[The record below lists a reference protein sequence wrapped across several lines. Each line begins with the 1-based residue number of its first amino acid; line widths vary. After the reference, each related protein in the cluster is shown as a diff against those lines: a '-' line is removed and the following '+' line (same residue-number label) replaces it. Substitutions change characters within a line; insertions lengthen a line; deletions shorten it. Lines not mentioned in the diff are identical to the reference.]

1 MSIDQTQLHS
11 AARIPRADVAHATTQ
26 RTWADGML
34 LEHQALADAIASLS
48 LTLKSLREIDA
59 TINSSV
65 AADRN
70 LGATAS
76 QSAPLAASPPVA
88 VHCLGTFEMLLNGK
102 PIETWRAVKP
112 RALFQYLVSHRQ
124 RPVPRE
130 ALIDALWPDPDAA
143 PAGTAL
149 KVVVHRVRKLLRQ
162 TARRLEIQATEDGY
176 RLDGPDLWVDVEEF
190 ERSCIEARRHEM
202 EGGIEEAAASYT
214 RAASLYRGD
223 FLEDVPE
230 EWVVLRRERL
240 KDLYLL
246 ALARLTD
253 AAFAKFDYEQCIE
266 RSQQILA
273 HDPCREQAYRVLMLC
288 YAHLGQRGR
297 VRRWYEVCVRTLRG
311 ELDVDPD
318 PDTQATYEQA
328 MAGNFSRLNA
338 GITPIRESPGGNRH
352 VTGTG

>member
-1 MSIDQTQLHS
+1 MSIQE
-11 AARIPRADVAHATTQ
+11 RGV
-26 RTWADGML
+26 M
-34 LEHQALADAIASLS
+34 EHQALADAIASLS
-48 LTLKSLREIDA
+48 MTLQSLREIDA
-59 TINSSV
+59 TLNFS
-65 AADRN
+65 AA
-70 LGATAS
+70 
-76 QSAPLAASPPVA
+76 PIEILAAAIPSTEALPASATVA
-88 VHCLGTFEMLLNGK
+88 VHCLGAFEVRLNGK
-102 PIETWRAVKP
+102 PLETWRAVKP

-130 ALIDALWPDPDAA
+130 ALIDALWPDPDTA

-190 ERSCIEARRHEM
+190 ERLCLEARKHEL
-202 EGGIEEAAASYT
+202 EGRIDDAAASYA
-214 RAASLYRGD
+214 RAVTLYRGD
-223 FLEDVPE
+223 FLEDVPD

-240 KDLYLL
+240 KDVYLL

-253 AAFAKFDYEQCIE
+253 AAFANLDYEQCIE
-266 RSQQILA
+266 HSQQILA

-311 ELDVDPD
+311 ELDVDPE
-318 PDTQATYEQA
+318 PDTRATYERA
-328 MAGNFSRLNA
+328 MAGQFSRVDA
-338 GITPIRESPGGNRH
+338 GATLLHELPTGNHH
-352 VTGTG
+352 VTRIS

>member
-1 MSIDQTQLHS
+1 MAPKNHMSDASVLDH
-11 AARIPRADVAHATTQ
+11 R
-26 RTWADGML
+26 
-34 LEHQALADAIASLS
+34 ALADAIASLS
-48 LTLKSLREIDA
+48 LTLQSLREMDA
-59 TINSSV
+59 AFTSAGAPTDVQRADVSVIESPASSP
-65 AADRN
+65 A
-70 LGATAS
+70 L
-76 QSAPLAASPPVA
+76 A
-88 VHCLGTFEMLLNGK
+88 VHCLGAFQMLSNGK
-102 PIETWRAVKP
+102 PIETWRAIKP

-130 ALIDALWPDPDAA
+130 ALMEALWPDPDTA

-162 TARRLEIQATEDGY
+162 TARGLEIQPTEDGY

-190 ERSCIEARRHEM
+190 ERLCLDARRHEN
-202 EGGIEEAAASYT
+202 EARLDDAAASYA
-214 RAASLYRGD
+214 RATALYRGD
-223 FLEDVPE
+223 FLEDVPD

-253 AAFAKFDYEQCIE
+253 AAYADLDYEQCIE
-266 RSQQILA
+266 RCQQILA

-311 ELDVDPD
+311 ELDVDPET
-318 PDTQATYEQA
+318 DTQATYEQA
-328 MAGNFSRLNA
+328 MAGNVARRRTGYAQPRASLV
-338 GITPIRESPGGNRH
+338 GNRQ
-352 VTGTG
+352 VTRTA

>member
-1 MSIDQTQLHS
+1 MSVDQRQV
-11 AARIPRADVAHATTQ
+11 I
-26 RTWADGML
+26 
-34 LEHQALADAIASLS
+34 EHQALVDAIASLS
-48 LTLKSLREIDA
+48 MTLQSLREIDA
-59 TINSSV
+59 TFNSAV
-65 AADRN
+65 AN
-70 LGATAS
+70 IEI
-76 QSAPLAASPPVA
+76 LAATTTPVESPRGSPALA
-88 VHCLGTFEMLLNGK
+88 VHCLGAFEVLSNGK
-102 PIETWRAVKP
+102 PVETWRAVKP

-130 ALIDALWPDPDAA
+130 ALIDALWPDPETA

-190 ERSCIEARRHEM
+190 ERLCLEARRHEM
-202 EGGIEEAAASYT
+202 ESRLEDAAASYA
-214 RAASLYRGD
+214 RAVSLYRGD
-223 FLEDVPE
+223 FLEDVPD

-240 KDLYLL
+240 KDMYLL

-253 AAFAKFDYEQCIE
+253 AAFANLDYEQCIE

-311 ELDVDPD
+311 ELDVDPE
-318 PDTQATYEQA
+318 PDTRTTYEQA
-328 MAGNFSRLNA
+328 MAGHFSRLYPGA
-338 GITPIRESPGGNRH
+338 SPLMSH
-352 VTGTG
+352 PPVTAR